1 MRRLALARA
10 LGIAVI
16 LIILPSAARAGGRH
30 GHGAIVVASQGA
42 VVVVP
47 RPSFVAV
54 NPVPRAVIVAP
65 QRAVVVVPRSP
76 VVVVN
81 PVSRAVIVAAPRA
94 VFVAAPAP
102 FVAVQP
108 LPHCGRWWWDGWRW
122 VWIRAWC

>member
-1 MRRLALARA
+1 MRRFA
-10 LGIAVI
+10 LG
-16 LIILPSAARAGGRH
+16 LGFGMSIILTILPTAAGAWSRH
-30 GHGAIVVASQGA
+30 GHGGVVVVSPGA

-47 RPSFVAV
+47 RSPVVAV

-65 QRAVVVVPRSP
+65 QRAVVVVPRSS

-81 PVSRAVIVAAPRA
+81 PVPRAVIVAAPRA
-94 VFVAAPAP
+94 VVVAAPAP